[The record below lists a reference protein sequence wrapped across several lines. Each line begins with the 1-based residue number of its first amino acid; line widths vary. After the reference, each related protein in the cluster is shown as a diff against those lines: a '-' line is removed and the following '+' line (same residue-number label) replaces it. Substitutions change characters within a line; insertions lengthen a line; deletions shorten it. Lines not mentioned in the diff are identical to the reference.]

1 MLRGEID
8 AAGATGPDA
17 LLEAY
22 RTVIRETVDRLGA
35 DGVVETTGLDPETVD
50 ALVDGNAGSV
60 SLSDA
65 GAVLGADPDRPGAD
79 TITAEARDVLLLGM
93 TTAVVD
99 VDTLSSSLD
108 GTMEPKEIQQ
118 KLEGRHPMTLREYAA
133 IHYELRGHTD

>member
-8 AAGATGPDA
+8 ADGATGPED

-22 RTVIRETVDRLGA
+22 GVVIRETVDRLGVDA
-35 DGVVETTGLDPETVD
+35 IVEETGLDAATVESFLEGD
-50 ALVDGNAGSV
+50 VGAVT
-60 SLSDA
+60 LSDA
-65 GAVLGADPDRPGAD
+65 AAILGAHPERPGAE
-79 TITAEARDVLLLGM
+79 TVAAEARDALLLGM

-99 VDTLSSSLD
+99 IDTLSSALD

-133 IHYELRGHTD
+133 IHFELREHTE